1 MTNPLA
7 GMYAALLT
15 GLSDTGDF
23 DPGRQKAIDA
33 YVLGQGLDGLYVGGS
48 SGESGLL
55 GVDELLAQQAIVAE
69 DAQAPPQR

>member
-1 MTNPLA
+1 
-7 GMYAALLT
+7 MYAALLT
-15 GLSDTGDF
+15 GLSDKGDF

-55 GVDELLAQQAIVAE
+55 GVDEL
-69 DAQAPPQR
+69 